1 MKKSNKRLVE
11 IMIVVFI
18 STFIGMLGGAA
29 TIYTIDYNN
38 KKENNIDVSKID
50 EIDSV
55 FDKIVDDY
63 YDNVDKNK
71 LIEGAISGMLSVL
84 DEHTAYIDKSATT
97 SFNNK
102 MRGEYYGI
110 GIEAL
115 TLEGTGVLVVE
126 VTSGSPAERSG
137 IKPDDIIIEVN
148 GESLKNESASYFSSL
163 VSTTKEEMK
172 LVISRDGRNL
182 NFSVKPEKVIIPS
195 VTTNK
200 FVVEGK
206 KIGYIKISIFAAN
219 TDTQFATK
227 LSELEQNGIDSLIID
242 VRNNAGGYLSS
253 VSTILEMF
261 MKKGTVLYNTE
272 TKLSQTARK
281 DTTDEFR
288 DYPVAVL
295 TNGSSAS
302 ASEILAACF
311 KENFNSDIV
320 GNTTYGKGTVQE
332 VINVLEGSSAKLTT
346 KKWLTPSGE
355 WINEKGLTPT
365 IRVTLS
371 NNYQENPT
379 YENDNQLEK
388 AIKALTMKSK

>member
-29 TIYTIDYNN
+29 TIYTIDYNS

-84 DEHTAYIDKSATT
+84 DEHTAYIDKNATT

-115 TLEGTGVLVVE
+115 TLEGTGILIVE

-137 IKPDDIIIEVN
+137 IKPDDIIIEAN
-148 GESLKNESASYFSSL
+148 GKSLKNASASYFTSL
-163 VSTTKEEMK
+163 VSTTEEEIK
-172 LVISRDGRNL
+172 LVISRSGRNL
-182 NFSVKPEKVIIPS
+182 NISVKPEKVIIPS

-200 FVVEGK
+200 FVVEGMR
-206 KIGYIKISIFAAN
+206 IGYIKISLFAAN

-227 LSELEQNGIDSLIID
+227 LNELEQNGIDSLIID

-272 TKLSQTARK
+272 IKSSQTARK

-311 KENFNSDIV
+311 KENYSSDIV

-388 AIKALTMKSK
+388 AIKALTMKK

>member
-272 TKLSQTARK
+272 TKSSQTARK

>member
-38 KKENNIDVSKID
+38 KKDNNIDVSKID

-110 GIEAL
+110 GVEAL

-148 GESLKNESASYFSSL
+148 GKSLKNESASYFSSL
-163 VSTTKEEMK
+163 VSTTEEEMK
-172 LVISRDGRNL
+172 LVISRSGRNL
-182 NFSVKPEKVIIPS
+182 NISVKPEKVIIPS

-206 KIGYIKISIFAAN
+206 RIGYIKISLFAAN

-261 MKKGTVLYNTE
+261 MKKGTILYNTE
-272 TKLSQTARK
+272 TKSSQTARK

-371 NNYQENPT
+371 NDYQENPT

-388 AIKALTMKSK
+388 AIKALTMKK

>member
-1 MKKSNKRLVE
+1 MNKSNKRLVE

-29 TIYTIDYNN
+29 TIYTIDYNKN
-38 KKENNIDVSKID
+38 NENNIDISKID

-63 YDNVDKNK
+63 YDTVDKNK

-84 DEHTAYIDKSATT
+84 DDYTAYIDKNATT

-115 TLEGTGVLVVE
+115 TIEGTGILVVD

-137 IKPDDIIIEVN
+137 IKVDDMIIEVN
-148 GESLKNESASYFSSL
+148 GKSLKNESASYFSSL
-163 VSTTKEEMK
+163 VSTTSEEMK
-172 LVISRDGRNL
+172 LVISRSDRNL
-182 NFSVKPEKVIIPS
+182 NISVKPEKVIIPS

-200 FVVEGK
+200 FVVDGK
-206 KIGYIKISIFAAN
+206 NIGYIKISIFAAN

-227 LSELEQNGIDSLIID
+227 LNELEQSGIDSLIID
-242 VRNNAGGYLSS
+242 VRNNSGGYLSS

-261 MKKGTVLYNTE
+261 MKKGTILYNVE
-272 TKLSQTARK
+272 TKSSQTARR
-281 DTTDEFR
+281 DTTDEYR

-311 KENFNSDIV
+311 KENFNSEIV

-332 VINVLEGSSAKLTT
+332 VINVLEGSSVKLTT
-346 KKWLTPSGE
+346 KKWLTPNGE

-371 NNYQENPT
+371 SDYLENPI

-388 AIKALTMKSK
+388 AIKALTMKK

>member
-137 IKPDDIIIEVN
+137 IKSDDIIIEVN

-206 KIGYIKISIFAAN
+206 RIGYIKISIFAAN

-272 TKLSQTARK
+272 TKSSQTARK

-388 AIKALTMKSK
+388 AIKALTMKK

>member
-97 SFNNK
+97 SFNNR

-110 GIEAL
+110 GVEAL

-137 IKPDDIIIEVN
+137 IKSDDIIIEVN

-163 VSTTKEEMK
+163 VSTTEEEMK
-172 LVISRDGRNL
+172 LVISRSGRNL
-182 NFSVKPEKVIIPS
+182 NISVKPEKVIIPS

-272 TKLSQTARK
+272 TKSSQTARK

-288 DYPVAVL
+288 EYPVAVL

-346 KKWLTPSGE
+346 KRWLTPSGE

-388 AIKALTMKSK
+388 AIKALTMKK

>member
-29 TIYTIDYNN
+29 TIYTIDYNS

-84 DEHTAYIDKSATT
+84 DEHTAYIDKNATT

-115 TLEGTGVLVVE
+115 TLEGTGILIVE

-137 IKPDDIIIEVN
+137 IKPDDIIIEAN
-148 GESLKNESASYFSSL
+148 GKSLKNASASYFTSL
-163 VSTTKEEMK
+163 VSTTEEEIK
-172 LVISRDGRNL
+172 LVISRSGRNL
-182 NFSVKPEKVIIPS
+182 NISVKPEKVIIPS

-200 FVVEGK
+200 FVVEGMR
-206 KIGYIKISIFAAN
+206 IGYIKISLFAAN

-227 LSELEQNGIDSLIID
+227 LNELEQNGIDSLIID

-261 MKKGTVLYNTE
+261 MKKGTILYNTE
-272 TKLSQTARK
+272 TKSSQTARK

-388 AIKALTMKSK
+388 AIKALTMKK

>member
-38 KKENNIDVSKID
+38 KKDNNIDVSKID

-97 SFNNK
+97 SFNNR

-110 GIEAL
+110 GVEAL

-148 GESLKNESASYFSSL
+148 GKSLKNESASYFSSL
-163 VSTTKEEMK
+163 VSTTEEEMK
-172 LVISRDGRNL
+172 LVISRSGRNL
-182 NFSVKPEKVIIPS
+182 NISVKPEKVIIPS

-206 KIGYIKISIFAAN
+206 RIGYIKISLFAAN

-261 MKKGTVLYNTE
+261 MKKGTILYNTE
-272 TKLSQTARK
+272 TKSSQTARK

-371 NNYQENPT
+371 NDYQENPT

-388 AIKALTMKSK
+388 AIKALTMKK

>member
-1 MKKSNKRLVE
+1 MNKSNKRLVE

-29 TIYTIDYNN
+29 TIYTIDYNKN
-38 KKENNIDVSKID
+38 KENNIDISKID

-63 YDNVDKNK
+63 YDTVDKNK

-84 DEHTAYIDKSATT
+84 DDYTAYIDKNATI

-115 TLEGTGVLVVE
+115 TIEGTGILVVD

-137 IKPDDIIIEVN
+137 IKIDDMIIEVN
-148 GESLKNESASYFSSL
+148 GKSLKNESAAYFSSL
-163 VSTTKEEMK
+163 VSTTSEEMK
-172 LVISRDGRNL
+172 LVISRSDRNL
-182 NFSVKPEKVIIPS
+182 NISVKPEKVIIPS

-206 KIGYIKISIFAAN
+206 NIGYIKISIFAAN

-227 LSELEQNGIDSLIID
+227 LNELEQGGIDSLIID
-242 VRNNAGGYLSS
+242 VRNNSGGYLSS

-261 MKKGTVLYNTE
+261 MKKGTILYNVE
-272 TKLSQTARK
+272 TKSSQTARR
-281 DTTDEFR
+281 DTTDEYR

-311 KENFNSDIV
+311 KENFNSEIV

-346 KKWLTPSGE
+346 KKWLTPNGE

-371 NNYQENPT
+371 SSYLENPT

-388 AIKALTMKSK
+388 AIKALTMKK

>member
-97 SFNNK
+97 SFNNR

-110 GIEAL
+110 GVEAL

-137 IKPDDIIIEVN
+137 IKSDDIIIEVN
-148 GESLKNESASYFSSL
+148 GKSLKNESASYFSSL
-163 VSTTKEEMK
+163 VSTTEEEMK
-172 LVISRDGRNL
+172 LVISRSGRNL
-182 NFSVKPEKVIIPS
+182 NISVKPEKVIIPS

-206 KIGYIKISIFAAN
+206 RIGYIKISLFAAN

-261 MKKGTVLYNTE
+261 MKKGTILYNTE
-272 TKLSQTARK
+272 TKSSQTARK

-388 AIKALTMKSK
+388 AIKALTMKK

>member
-84 DEHTAYIDKSATT
+84 DEHTAYIDKNATT

-115 TLEGTGVLVVE
+115 TLEGTGILVVE

-137 IKPDDIIIEVN
+137 IKPDDIIIDAN
-148 GESLKNESASYFSSL
+148 GKSLKNESASYFTSL
-163 VSTTKEEMK
+163 LSTTKEEMK
-172 LVISRDGRNL
+172 LVISRSGRNL
-182 NFSVKPEKVIIPS
+182 NISVKPEKVIIPS

-206 KIGYIKISIFAAN
+206 RIGYIKISLFAAN

-227 LSELEQNGIDSLIID
+227 LNELEQNGIDSLIID

-261 MKKGTVLYNTE
+261 MKKGTILYNTE
-272 TKLSQTARK
+272 TKSSQTARK

-302 ASEILAACF
+302 ASEILAVCF

-388 AIKALTMKSK
+388 AIKALTMKK

>member
-1 MKKSNKRLVE
+1 MKKSNNRLVE

-97 SFNNK
+97 SFNNR

-110 GIEAL
+110 GVEAL

-137 IKPDDIIIEVN
+137 IKSDDIIIEVN
-148 GESLKNESASYFSSL
+148 GKSLKNESASYFSSL
-163 VSTTKEEMK
+163 VSTTEEEMK
-172 LVISRDGRNL
+172 LVISRSGRNL
-182 NFSVKPEKVIIPS
+182 NISVKPEKVIIPS

-227 LSELEQNGIDSLIID
+227 LSELEQNEIDSLIID

-261 MKKGTVLYNTE
+261 MKKGTILYNTE
-272 TKLSQTARK
+272 TKSSQTARK

-371 NNYQENPT
+371 NDYQENPT
-379 YENDNQLEK
+379 HENDNQLEK
-388 AIKALTMKSK
+388 AIKALTMKK

>member
-38 KKENNIDVSKID
+38 KKDNNIDISKID

-84 DEHTAYIDKSATT
+84 DEHTSYIDKNATS
-97 SFNNK
+97 SFNKK
-102 MRGEYYGI
+102 MKGEYYGI

-115 TLEGTGVLVVE
+115 TLEGTGILVVE

-137 IKPDDIIIEVN
+137 IKPDDIIIEAN
-148 GESLKNESASYFSSL
+148 GKSLKNESASYFTSL
-163 VSTTKEEMK
+163 VSNTEEEMK
-172 LVISRDGRNL
+172 LVISRNNRKL

-195 VTTNK
+195 VSTNK
-200 FVVEGK
+200 FVVEGMR
-206 KIGYIKISIFAAN
+206 IGYIKISLFAAN

-261 MKKGTVLYNTE
+261 MKKGTILYNTE
-272 TKLSQTARK
+272 TKSSQTARK
-281 DTTDEFR
+281 DTTDEYR

-355 WINEKGLTPT
+355 WINEKGVTPT

-388 AIKALTMKSK
+388 AIKALTMKK